1 VIGFDEAVVR
11 VAAAAHPVGRE
22 RVPLDEAHGR
32 VLAQEVRARV
42 DGPRADV
49 SAMDGY
55 AVRDADLHVLPA
67 RLRVAGESF
76 PGRGF
81 GGAVGAG
88 ECVRIF
94 TGGAVPAGADRVV
107 IQEEVTREGDNACFA
122 ASPGEARWIRRRG
135 LDFAAGDLLLAPG
148 RRLDSRALVAA
159 AGADHGEVEV
169 FARPRVVLLATGDE
183 LVPPGK
189 AAASAEAV
197 PESASAGVA
206 ALIADWGGAVIARRR
221 LPDDLKT
228 LRRAAGEAL
237 EGVDLVVVTGGA
249 SVGERDFAKAMFA
262 GLELVFD
269 KVAMKPGKPVW
280 LGRAG
285 GTLALGL
292 RGNPTSALVTA
303 RLLLAPL
310 LLGLSG
316 GAPAEALRWRRAPLA
331 VGLGPCVGREEFVR
345 ADHDGEAARPFS
357 NQDSSAQKT
366 LADAALLIRRRPGA
380 PAAAVGEMV
389 EILEF

>member
-1 VIGFDEAVVR
+1 VIGFDGAVVR
-11 VAAAAHPVGRE
+11 VAAAAQPLGRE

-32 VLAQEVRARV
+32 ILAQEVRARI

-55 AVRDADLHVLPA
+55 AVRDADLEAVPA

-76 PGRGF
+76 PGRNF
-81 GGAVGAG
+81 GGTVGAG

-107 IQEEVTREGDNACFA
+107 IQEEVTREGDAACFA
-122 ASPGEARWIRRRG
+122 GPPGEARWIRRRG
-135 LDFAAGDLLLAPG
+135 LDFAAGDLVLAPG
-148 RRLDSRALVAA
+148 RRLDARALVAA
-159 AGADHGEVEV
+159 AGADLGEVEV

-183 LVPPGK
+183 LVPPGE

-221 LPDDLKT
+221 LPDDLDA
-228 LRRAAGEAL
+228 LHRAAAEAL
-237 EGVDLVVVTGGA
+237 ESADLVVVTGGA
-249 SVGERDFAKAMFA
+249 SVGERDFAKAMFE
-262 GLELVFD
+262 GLELAFD

-292 RGNPTSALVTA
+292 PGNPTSALVTA

-331 VGLGPCVGREEFVR
+331 AGLGPCIGREEFVR
-345 ADHDGEAARPFS
+345 AAYDGESARPFS